1 MGCRL
6 ITSERVFTVGES
18 QQREQRHE
26 CELVRQRQ
34 QHERVEREYLRPD
47 CLLNSDMVNV
57 QH

>member
-26 CELVRQRQ
+26 RELVRQRQ
-34 QHERVEREYLRPD
+34 QHERMEREYLRPD
-47 CLLNSDMVNV
+47 CLLNSIMVNV
-57 QH
+57 